1 MYIFSYDK
9 IIKYGKW
16 RYEMKKKKIVLIICI
31 ILITIQ
37 MFMLF
42 IIKIDV
48 EKYTVK
54 NEKIPEAFNNFKIV
68 QLSDFHSKGYRNTTE
83 KIISKIKRINP
94 DIIVMT
100 GDMVSYDMTGTEEF
114 EKLVKELS
122 EIYPIYY
129 IDGNHEHLAEKL
141 IPGEYLYFME
151 FLRELGVITIKN
163 DYVEIYKGNESI
175 NLYGVNIPLDWPSG
189 VYVNKLQL
197 ERDYVEKT
205 LPEADADKFN
215 ILLAHNPIF
224 IKQYSKWG
232 ADLVLAGHMHGGIV
246 RIPFTNIGLLS
257 PEREIFPR
265 YAAGKFKV
273 NGSTMIVNRGIGAS
287 SFNLRIFNNPE
298 ITVITLKSK

>member
-1 MYIFSYDK
+1 
-9 IIKYGKW
+9 
-16 RYEMKKKKIVLIICI
+16 MKKKKIVLIICI

-37 MFMLF
+37 MFMTF
-42 IIKIDV
+42 IIKIDI

-54 NEKIPEAFNNFKIV
+54 NAKIPEAFNNFKIV

-83 KIISKIKRINP
+83 KIITKVKKINP

-100 GDMVSYDMTGTEEF
+100 GDMVSYDMTETGEF
-114 EKLVKELS
+114 EKLVKSLAEV
-122 EIYPIYY
+122 YPIYY

-141 IPGEYLYFME
+141 IPGEYLYFIDFIE
-151 FLRELGVITIKN
+151 GLGVITIKN
-163 DYVEIYKGNESI
+163 DYVEIYKENKSI

-189 VYVNKLQL
+189 VYVSKLQL
-197 ERDYVEKT
+197 ENDYVEKT
-205 LPEADADKFN
+205 LPEADTDKFN

-265 YAAGKFKV
+265 YTAGKFKIKNSV
-273 NGSTMIVNRGIGAS
+273 MIVNRGIGAS
-287 SFNLRIFNNPE
+287 TFKLRLFNNPE

>member
-1 MYIFSYDK
+1 
-9 IIKYGKW
+9 
-16 RYEMKKKKIVLIICI
+16 MKKKKIVLIICI

-232 ADLVLAGHMHGGIV
+232 ANLVLAGHMHGGIV

-257 PEREIFPR
+257 PERKIFPR
-265 YAAGKFKV
+265 YTAGKFKIKNSV
-273 NGSTMIVNRGIGAS
+273 MIVNRGIGAS
-287 SFNLRIFNNPE
+287 TFKLRLFNNPE

>member
-1 MYIFSYDK
+1 
-9 IIKYGKW
+9 
-16 RYEMKKKKIVLIICI
+16 MKNKKIAVLVCI
-31 ILITIQ
+31 ALIFISILMCFIT
-37 MFMLF
+37 
-42 IIKIDV
+42 KIDV
-48 EKYTVK
+48 TKYAIS
-54 NEKIPEAFNNFKIV
+54 NEKIPEEFNGFKIL
-68 QLSDFHSKGYRNTTE
+68 QLSDFHSEGYRDTTE
-83 KIISKIKRINP
+83 KLIDKVKNINP

-100 GDMVSYDMTGTEEF
+100 GDMVSWDMEDIEE
-114 EKLVKELS
+114 VKILIKSLAEV
-122 EIYPIYY
+122 YPIYY

-298 ITVITLKSK
+298 ISVITLKSK